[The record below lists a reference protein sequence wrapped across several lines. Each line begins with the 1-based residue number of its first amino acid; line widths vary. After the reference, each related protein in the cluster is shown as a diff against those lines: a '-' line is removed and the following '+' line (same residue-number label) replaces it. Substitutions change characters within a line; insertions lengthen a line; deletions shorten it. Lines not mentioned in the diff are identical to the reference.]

1 MNRYLF
7 LFVFLVHSVLFAQN
21 NEKEKLAAQYFSEKQ
36 YDKASDLYESLLQN
50 KPESVYYYD
59 NLLQCYV
66 LLKDFKSAEKLVEKR
81 KRKYDND
88 ASYTIDLAYLFEIQ
102 NNLTKRD
109 ALLNEILNSKI
120 TSEEISENLAN
131 AYLKRGFT
139 DYAIQSYLNARKQ
152 LNNSSLFVFELSQLY
167 FSQNKRKEAIFEL
180 VSIVNDNE
188 FILQEVKNKF
198 SSALKTKEEFSLV
211 SSSTLTQL
219 QKHPQSLSL
228 NDLLIWSLVQQK
240 EWEMAIIQSKA
251 IDKRFKEDGL
261 WLVNLAQILITNQE
275 YAHAVNCY
283 QLIKEFGTDKRYY
296 YQAQQGILHCGML
309 QIKSGQT
316 SSLVQLR
323 SLENEYL
330 NFIKMNGVNWHTAT
344 QIKELAEIYIYY
356 LHEEKKGIT
365 WLETAINTQGVNQR
379 LIAECKLD
387 LGDAY
392 LMGGD
397 SWEADLLYKQ
407 VEKDFNN
414 EALGQE
420 AKFRYGRLCYFRG
433 EFDWAQTQLDVLKEA
448 TTQLIS
454 NNAMRLWLLI
464 QDNIGMDTTYEALA
478 IYAQADLLI
487 FQNKMDQAM
496 DLLESLSKDY
506 PANSLEDDIYFSKAL
521 ILENKGQ
528 FKDAEFF
535 YSKIIKD
542 FSFDI
547 LADNALINIA
557 KMYEFKMNDTAKAK
571 QMYEFLILNYT
582 GSLFINEARQRYRFL
597 RGDLINNT
605 IENYWD

>member
-1 MNRYLF
+1 MTHF
-7 LFVFLVHSVLFAQN
+7 VLFAQN
-21 NEKEKLAAQYFSEKQ
+21 NEKEKLAAQYFAEKQ
-36 YDKASDLYESLLQN
+36 YDKAADIYENLLQN

-59 NLLQCYV
+59 NLLQCYIF
-66 LLKDFKSAEKLVEKR
+66 LKDFKSAEKLVEKR
-81 KRKYDND
+81 KKRFSND
-88 ASYTIDLAYLFEIQ
+88 AIYGIDLAYLQGIQ
-102 NNLTKRD
+102 NNIAKRD
-109 ALLNEILNSKI
+109 ALLNDILNTKI
-120 TSEEISENLAN
+120 NSIEMAENIAN
-131 AYLKRGFT
+131 GYLKRGFT
-139 DYAIQSYLNARKQ
+139 DYAIQEYINARKQ
-152 LNNSSLFVFELSQLY
+152 LNQGALFVFELSQLY
-167 FSQNKRKEAIFEL
+167 FSQNKRKEAILEL
-180 VSIVNDNE
+180 VSIVNENE

-198 SSALKTKEEFSLV
+198 SSALKTKEDFSLLT
-211 SSSTLTQL
+211 SSTLNQL
-219 QKHPQSLSL
+219 QKSPQSLPL

-240 EWEMAIIQSKA
+240 DWELAIIQSKA

-261 WLVNLAQILITNQE
+261 WLINLAHVLITNQE
-275 YAHAVNCY
+275 YTHAITCY
-283 QLIKEFGTDKRYY
+283 QTIKEFGSEKRYY

-309 QIKSGQT
+309 QIKSGKF
-316 SSLVQLR
+316 SSIIQLR
-323 SLENEYL
+323 SLESEYI
-330 NFIKMNGVNWHTAT
+330 NFINMNGINWHTAT
-344 QIKELAEIYIYY
+344 QIKELAEIYIYH

-365 WLETAINTQGVNQR
+365 WLETAINTQGVNHR

-392 LMGGD
+392 LIGGD

-414 EALGQE
+414 DALGQE
-420 AKFRYGRLCYFRG
+420 AKFRYSRLCYFRG
-433 EFDWAQTQLDVLKEA
+433 EFEWAQTQLDVLKEA

-478 IYAQADLLI
+478 VYAQADLLI
-487 FQNKMDQAM
+487 FQNKLDRA
-496 DLLESLSKDY
+496 LEVLENLSIAF
-506 PANSLEDDIYFSKAL
+506 PANSLEDDIYFSKAV
-521 ILENKGQ
+521 ILESKGQ
-528 FKDAEFF
+528 FKDAEIF
-535 YSKIIKD
+535 YSKVIKD

-547 LADNALINIA
+547 LADNALINLA

-597 RGDLINNT
+597 RGDLKNNT